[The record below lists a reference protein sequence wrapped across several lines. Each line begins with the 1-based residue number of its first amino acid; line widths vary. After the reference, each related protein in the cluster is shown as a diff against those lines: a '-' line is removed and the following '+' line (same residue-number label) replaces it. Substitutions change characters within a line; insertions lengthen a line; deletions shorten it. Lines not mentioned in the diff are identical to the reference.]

1 MSRAK
6 GQTWS
11 PDRFTLTRVSYVFAQ
26 PPALAAAAT
35 ELSGIGTAIGEAA
48 AAAATPTTALMTAAA
63 DEVSTAIANFFG
75 GYGRQFQSIN
85 ATLGSLY
92 EGLVANL
99 NSTVDYYVN
108 AEAINTAQLIQRVT
122 GGLYTPTT
130 PPVLPAVFNE
140 NVAIAMGGTG
150 MTIPT
155 QKYLD
160 AMDLLF
166 IGPNVPPPPPV
177 GYSLLPLVTPELL
190 YPITGVKSLIFATS
204 VQQGLQILDTAVWD
218 QINAGNHVTVFGYS
232 QSAVISSL
240 LMGHYASMGVNA
252 PPFSQLNFVLTGNE
266 MNPNGGIL
274 ARIPGLDISSVGL
287 PFYGAMPN
295 TPYPTTTYT
304 LQYDGFADFPRYP
317 LNIVSDINAVFGII
331 TVHTTYAD
339 LTPAQVQS
347 ATPLPTTGATG
358 NKWFMIDHPNLP
370 LLDPVRAIPVIGEPI
385 AALVQPNLK
394 VIVNLGYGDPNFG
407 YSTTYADVP
416 TPFGLFPEVP
426 PGVIADALVR
436 GTQQGVNDFL
446 AVTPHALTTAPVI
459 APPAFP
465 PLIQAYLPPAPQ
477 ALPPTPVNIAN
488 TLASVVSTGYS
499 VLLPTAD
506 LLTAF
511 ATTMPAYD
519 LTLFLSQLAQGNLRA
534 AIELPLAATAG
545 LAALGGMIEF
555 IAVVEAAADIVQDLQ
570 AIGL

>member
-6 GQTWS
+6 GRTPWRNRS
-11 PDRFTLTRVSYVFAQ
+11 TLSGVSYVFAQ

-35 ELSGIGTAIGEAA
+35 ELAGLGTAIGEAA
-48 AAAATPTTALMTAAA
+48 AVAAAPTTALMTAAA
-63 DEVSTAIANFFG
+63 DEVSTAIAAFFG
-75 GYGRQFQSIN
+75 GFGQEFQTVS
-85 ATLGSLY
+85 AQLGTLY
-92 EGLVANL
+92 QGLVQNL
-99 NSTVDYYVN
+99 NSTIDYYVN
-108 AEAINTAQLIQRVT
+108 AEAINTAQLRQSVLRAIPLPDV
-122 GGLYTPTT
+122 
-130 PPVLPAVFNE
+130 PPVFPPFTGDTFS
-140 NVAIAMGGTG
+140 IAMGGTG
-150 MTIPT
+150 TPIPGPT
-155 QKYLD
+155 YLD
-160 AMDLLF
+160 NVNKLF
-166 IGPNVPPPPPV
+166 IIPNSPAGTVLT
-177 GYSLLPLVTPELL
+177 SLFTPEQL
-190 YPITGVKSLIFATS
+190 YPITGVRSLIFASS
-204 VQQGLQILDTAVWD
+204 VQQGLQILNTAVM
-218 QINAGNHVTVFGYS
+218 NEVTAGNHAVVFGYS

-240 LMGHYASMGVNA
+240 LMQYYSGLAPGYA
-252 PPFSQLNFVLTGNE
+252 PPFDSLSFVLIGNE

-274 ARIPGLDISSVGL
+274 ARIPGLDISTVGL

-295 TPYPTTTYT
+295 TLYPTTTYT

-317 LNIVSDINAVFGII
+317 LNIVSDINAIFGII

-347 ATPLPTTGATG
+347 ATLLPTTGATT
-358 NKWFMIDHPNLP
+358 NRWFMIDHPNLP

-407 YSTTYADVP
+407 YSTSYADVP

-426 PGVIADALVR
+426 PGVIADALVK
-436 GTQQGVNDFL
+436 GTQQGINDFM

-459 APPAFP
+459 QPPAFP
-465 PLIQAYLPPAPQ
+465 PLIQAYMTPPPQ
-477 ALPPTPVNIAN
+477 VLPPTPVNIAN
-488 TLASVVSTGYS
+488 TVASVVSTGYS

-555 IAVVEAAADIVQDLQ
+555 IAVVEAAADIAQDLQ
-570 AIGL
+570 SIGL

>member
-1 MSRAK
+1 M
-6 GQTWS
+6 
-11 PDRFTLTRVSYVFAQ
+11 SYVFAQ

-35 ELSGIGTAIGEAA
+35 ELSGLGTAIGEAA
-48 AAAATPTTALMTAAA
+48 AAAAAPTTGLMTAAA

-75 GYGRQFQSIN
+75 GYGEEFQSVN
-85 ATLGSLY
+85 ARLGALY
-92 EGLVANL
+92 QGLVQNL
-99 NSTVDYYVN
+99 NSTIDYYVN
-108 AEAINTAQLIQRVT
+108 AEAINTAQLRQSVT
-122 GGLYTPTT
+122 AGLFQPTA
-130 PPVLPAVFNE
+130 PPVFPPFTGDTI
-140 NVAIAMGGTG
+140 AIAMGGTG
-150 MTIPT
+150 TPIPGPT
-155 QKYLD
+155 YLN
-160 AMDLLF
+160 AVNQLF
-166 IGPNVPPPPPV
+166 IQPNSP
-177 GYSLLPLVTPELL
+177 GAILTSLVTPEQL
-190 YPITGVKSLIFATS
+190 YPITGVRSLIFASS
-204 VQQGLQILDTAVWD
+204 VQQGLQILDTAIWD
-218 QINAGNHVTVFGYS
+218 QLNAGNHVTVFGYS

-240 LMGHYASMGVNA
+240 LMGHYASLGPNA
-252 PPFSQLNFVLTGNE
+252 PLPSQLSFVLTGNE

-274 ARIPGLDISSVGL
+274 ARIPGLDISTVGL

-295 TPYPTTTYT
+295 TQYPTTTYT
-304 LQYDGFADFPRYP
+304 IQYDGFADFPRYP
-317 LNIVSDINAVFGII
+317 LNIVSDINAVFGIL

-347 ATPLPTTGATG
+347 ATQLPTTGATA
-358 NKWFMIDHPNLP
+358 NRWFMIDHPDLP

-407 YSTTYADVP
+407 YSTSYADVP

-436 GTQQGVNDFL
+436 GTQQGINDFL
-446 AVTPHALTTAPVI
+446 AVTPHALTSAPVI
-459 APPAFP
+459 QPPGFP
-465 PLIQAYLPPAPQ
+465 PLIQAYLPPPPMV
-477 ALPPTPVNIAN
+477 LPPTPVNIAN
-488 TLASVVSTGYS
+488 TFASVVSTGYS

-519 LTLFLSQLAQGNLRA
+519 LTLFLSQLAQGNIRA

-570 AIGL
+570 SIGL

>member
-6 GQTWS
+6 GQTSWRHRS
-11 PDRFTLTRVSYVFAQ
+11 TLTRVSYVFAQ

-35 ELSGIGTAIGEAA
+35 ELSGLGTAIGEAA
-48 AAAATPTTALMTAAA
+48 AAAAAPTTTLMTAAA
-63 DEVSTAIANFFG
+63 DEVSTAIADFFG
-75 GYGRQFQSIN
+75 GFGREFQSVS
-85 ATLGSLY
+85 AKLGPLY
-92 EGLVANL
+92 QGLIQNL
-99 NSTVDYYVN
+99 SSTIDYYVN
-108 AEAINTAQLIQRVT
+108 AEAINTAQLRQSVT
-122 GGLYTPTT
+122 GGLFQPTA
-130 PPVLPAVFNE
+130 PPVLPPVFND
-140 NVAIAMGGTG
+140 NIAIAMGGTG
-150 MTIPT
+150 TPIPGPT
-155 QKYLD
+155 YLD
-160 AMDLLF
+160 AVNKLF
-166 IGPNVPPPPPV
+166 IQPNAM
-177 GYSLLPLVTPELL
+177 GATLTSLVTPEQL
-190 YPITGVKSLIFATS
+190 YPITGVRSLIFASS

-218 QINAGNHVTVFGYS
+218 QIHAGNHVTVFGYS

-240 LMGHYASMGVNA
+240 LMGHYASLGPNA
-252 PPFSQLNFVLTGNE
+252 PLPSQLSFILTGNE

-274 ARIPGLDISSVGL
+274 ARIPGLDISTVGL

-347 ATPLPTTGATG
+347 ATPLPTTGATS
-358 NKWFMIDHPNLP
+358 NRWFIIDHPNLP
-370 LLDPVRAIPVIGEPI
+370 LLDPVRAIPVIGEPL

-394 VIVNLGYGDPNFG
+394 VIVNLGYGDPNYG
-407 YSTTYADVP
+407 YSTGYADVP

-426 PGVIADALVR
+426 PGVVADALVR
-436 GTQQGVNDFL
+436 GTQQGINDFL
-446 AVTPHALTTAPVI
+446 AIAPHALTTAPVI
-459 APPAFP
+459 QPPGFP
-465 PLIQAYLPPAPQ
+465 PLIQAYAPPTPPV
-477 ALPPTPVNIAN
+477 LPPTPVNIAN
-488 TLASVVSTGYS
+488 TFASVVSTGYS

-519 LTLFLSQLAQGNLRA
+519 FTLFVSQLAQGNLRA

-555 IAVVEAAADIVQDLQ
+555 IAVVEAAADIAQDLQ
-570 AIGL
+570 SIGL

>member
-6 GQTWS
+6 AQTTS
-11 PDRFTLTRVSYVFAQ
+11 PNRSTLTCVSYVFAQ

-35 ELSGIGTAIGEAA
+35 DLSGLGTALGEAA
-48 AAAATPTTALMTAAA
+48 AVAATPTTDLLAAAA
-63 DEVSTAIANFFG
+63 DEVSASIAKLFG
-75 GYGRQFQSIN
+75 GYGQEFQAVS
-85 ATLGSLY
+85 AKLGTLY
-92 EGLVANL
+92 QGLVQNL
-99 NSTVDYYVN
+99 TSTVDYYVN
-108 AEAINTAQLIQRVT
+108 AEAINTAQLRQSVT
-122 GGLYTPTT
+122 GGLYTPTS
-130 PPVLPAVFNE
+130 PPAFPPFTGVTT
-140 NVAIAMGGTG
+140 AIAMGGTG
-150 MTIPT
+150 TPIPGPT
-155 QKYLD
+155 YLN
-160 AMDLLF
+160 AVNNLF
-166 IGPNVPPPPPV
+166 IQPNSP
-177 GYSLLPLVTPELL
+177 GAILTSLVTPEQL
-190 YPITGVKSLIFATS
+190 YPITGVRSLIFASS
-204 VQQGLQILDTAVWD
+204 VQQGLQILDTAIWD
-218 QINAGNHVTVFGYS
+218 QLNAGNHVTVFGYS

-240 LMGHYASMGVNA
+240 LMGHYASLGPNA
-252 PPFSQLNFVLTGNE
+252 PLPSQLSFVLTGNE

-274 ARIPGLDISSVGL
+274 ARIPGLDISTVGL

-304 LQYDGFADFPRYP
+304 IQYDGFADFPRYP
-317 LNIVSDINAVFGII
+317 LNIVSDINAVFGIL

-347 ATPLPTTGATG
+347 ATPLPTTGATA
-358 NKWFMIDHPNLP
+358 NRWFMIDHPDLP

-407 YSTTYADVP
+407 YSTSPADVP

-426 PGVIADALVR
+426 PGVIVDAFAR
-436 GTQQGVNDFL
+436 GTQQGINDFL
-446 AVTPHALTTAPVI
+446 AVTPRALTTAPVI
-459 APPAFP
+459 QPPGFP
-465 PLIQAYLPPAPQ
+465 PLVQAYLPPAPPV
-477 ALPPTPVNIAN
+477 LPPTPVNIAN
-488 TLASVVSTGYS
+488 TFASVVSTGYS

-555 IAVVEAAADIVQDLQ
+555 IAVVEAAASIAQDLQ
-570 AIGL
+570 SIGL

>member
-1 MSRAK
+1 M
-6 GQTWS
+6 
-11 PDRFTLTRVSYVFAQ
+11 SYVLTQ
-26 PPALAAAAT
+26 PAALAAAAT
-35 ELSGIGTAIGEAA
+35 ELSGLGTAIGEAA
-48 AAAATPTTALMTAAA
+48 AAAAAPTTGLMSAAA
-63 DEVSTAIANFFG
+63 DEVSAAIANFFG
-75 GYGRQFQSIN
+75 LYGREFQTAS
-85 ATLGSLY
+85 ARLGTLY
-92 EGLVANL
+92 QGLVQNL
-99 NSTVDYYVN
+99 TSTVDYYVN
-108 AEAINTAQLIQRVT
+108 AEAINTAQLRQSVT
-122 GGLYTPTT
+122 SGLYRPTS
-130 PPVLPAVFNE
+130 PPVFPPFTGVTN
-140 NVAIAMGGTG
+140 AIAMGGTG
-150 MTIPT
+150 TPIPGPT
-155 QKYLD
+155 YLN
-160 AMDLLF
+160 AVNQLF
-166 IGPNVPPPPPV
+166 IQPNSP
-177 GYSLLPLVTPELL
+177 GAILTSLVTPEQL
-190 YPITGVKSLIFATS
+190 YPITGVRSLIFASS

-218 QINAGNHVTVFGYS
+218 QLNAGNHVTVFGYS

-240 LMGHYASMGVNA
+240 LMGHYASLGPNA
-252 PPFSQLNFVLTGNE
+252 PLPSQLSFVLTGNE

-274 ARIPGLDISSVGL
+274 ARIPGLDISTVGL

-347 ATPLPTTGATG
+347 ATLLPTTGATT
-358 NKWFMIDHPNLP
+358 NKWYMIDHPNLP

-407 YSTTYADVP
+407 YSTSPADVP

-426 PGVIADALVR
+426 PGVIVDAFAR
-436 GTQQGVNDFL
+436 GTQQGINDFL
-446 AVTPHALTTAPVI
+446 AVTPRALTTAPVI
-459 APPAFP
+459 APPGFP
-465 PLIQAYLPPAPQ
+465 PLIQAYLAPPPQ
-477 ALPPTPVNIAN
+477 VLPPTPVNIAN
-488 TLASVVSTGYS
+488 TFASVVSTGYS

-519 LTLFLSQLAQGNLRA
+519 LTLFLSQLAQGNLRS

-570 AIGL
+570 SIGL